1 MKREEALIQLRPKRL
16 DGLSVKSGP
25 TESGEV
31 ARPIS
36 VGGVV
41 VPAVNYVVLGI
52 LALFVLWIGFF
63 LFRKRS
69 SVIRFFAPMLL
80 KLMRT

>member
-1 MKREEALIQLRPKRL
+1 MGTR
-16 DGLSVKSGP
+16 D
-25 TESGEV
+25 
-31 ARPIS
+31 

-41 VPAVNYVVLGI
+41 LPQVNYFAFVV

-69 SVIRFFAPMLL
+69 SVIRFLTPMLL
-80 KLMRT
+80 RLM

>member
-1 MKREEALIQLRPKRL
+1 MTAPR
-16 DGLSVKSGP
+16 
-25 TESGEV
+25 
-31 ARPIS
+31 

-41 VPAVNYVVLGI
+41 LPQVNYFAFVV

-69 SVIRFFAPMLL
+69 SVIRFLTSMLL
-80 KLMRT
+80 RLM